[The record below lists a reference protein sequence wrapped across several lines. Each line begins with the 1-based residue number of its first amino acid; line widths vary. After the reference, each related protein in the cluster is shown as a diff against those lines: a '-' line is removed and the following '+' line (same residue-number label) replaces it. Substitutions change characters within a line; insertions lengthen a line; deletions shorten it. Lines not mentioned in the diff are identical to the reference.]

1 MEEIKKGSRW
11 IKDTLKPPFQKAKD
25 IVLTRIITVII
36 TTAIIIAIYLLLK
49 FLEAMI
55 MLLIHE
61 VAVYWLFI
69 VVILSLVAIGT
80 IHHIGT
86 KKYNKLYEGTRPPGS
101 VDKLIK
107 AEVKYNSIGKV
118 EIEGDPPHLIF
129 YIRVINRTNYCFKP
143 KKVFLKCYRYYPK
156 DLVCT
161 EEWKDEAKSSHIYPT
176 ELQRFKDGEI
186 QFHVPKQKIG
196 DNVRELGLGG
206 YVEYATDEVIIHD
219 IKRKSVEVKISNL
232 RYKLVDE
239 EPSSEQERSVIIAK

>member
-143 KKVFLKCYRYYPK
+143 KKVFLACYRYYPK

-161 EEWKDEAKSSHIYPT
+161 EEWKDEAKSQHIYPT
-176 ELQRFKDGEI
+176 ELQSGEDGSI
-186 QFHVPKQKIG
+186 QFHVPKEKIDDSKRKFTLKG
-196 DNVRELGLGG
+196 H
-206 YVEYATDEVIIHD
+206 VEYTTEEDILHD
-219 IKRKSVEVKISNL
+219 NQRKRVKVNITKL
-232 RYKLVDE
+232 EYKLDE
-239 EPSSEQERSVIIAK
+239 ETTPEPKGRVIIAK